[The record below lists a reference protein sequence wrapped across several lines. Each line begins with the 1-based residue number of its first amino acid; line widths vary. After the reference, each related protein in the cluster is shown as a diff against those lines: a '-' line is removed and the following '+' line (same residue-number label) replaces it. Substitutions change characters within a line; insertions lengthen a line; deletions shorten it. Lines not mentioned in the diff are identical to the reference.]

1 MPNDETFQQVAR
13 KYGLLLGLNER
24 SPLPDWDEA
33 LKKLCADWEEAIL
46 AATTLKL
53 KERAEFQLD
62 QARSAVR
69 LVAQK
74 ILLEKL
80 QQHIKEKSRRAYEG
94 ILAKTEN
101 QALLPGPDEKAHEE
115 WLRLQD
121 LADRAFSVV
130 SIPVPGRVGTGRFTL
145 VKALGRGGMG
155 EVWLAQDERLDE
167 QVALKFLPPEIRGDA
182 VALDDLRRET
192 SRSHGLAHPN
202 IVRIHDLHEDADGM
216 AFITMEY
223 VDGPTL
229 AALELQQPQRV
240 LPWDYLSPLLE
251 QLCAALDYA
260 HGENVIHRDLKPT
273 NLMVNSR
280 GRLKLADFGIAA
292 VANDS
297 KSRASGKHS
306 TSGTPPY
313 MSPQQL
319 TGKKPQATDDIY
331 ALGATFYELLTSKPP
346 FYRGDL
352 THQILHE
359 PPEPMYERLA
369 SLEIQNEIPP
379 HICSLI
385 MDCLAKEPAQRPQS
399 ASEVR
404 SRLQTPVEVPE
415 PTAPWMEVEQPVVEE
430 PAPEPAPLDAEPAP
444 LDVEP
449 PAERKPWIS
458 RRNAVVIAVTTV
470 ILYGLTAGWYW
481 RMQREATRV
490 VEEQRREIKT
500 ATARI
505 AKLRQDAAISEAA
518 RQAKEKRL
526 AAEALQAEANRKAE
540 MEKKTAERMRILRG
554 NNPRELLTLA
564 KQGDPD
570 AALKLGH
577 FYDTGNG
584 VPRDYHEAFK
594 WYCLSANAGNP
605 DAQVNLGRMYENGPG
620 TNKDY
625 KEAVTWF
632 LRAAKAGNSEA
643 EDHLGFIYL
652 YGLAGETNYN
662 EAVKWFLQAAKAGN
676 SEAEDHLGYM
686 YLYGLGGETNCDE
699 AVKWF
704 RKAAEATNS
713 SGQNDLG
720 WMYEHGWGVVKDPAE
735 AIKWYSKAAKAG
747 DLAGQQNLKRM
758 QDDEERQEAETKK
771 AALARAQQEARE
783 AERRRI
789 YEESDVGALV
799 VLATNGNSD
808 AAVSLGL
815 IFQNGRG
822 VNKDYKQARQ
832 WFVQAALEENPAG
845 QTNLGLMYKNGLG
858 VETNYEEAFYWFRKA
873 AENNDSDGQVL
884 LGAMLQNGLGVKQ
897 DYFEAFT
904 QYRKAADAK
913 NSDGMDRLGFM
924 YLNGFGVAKK
934 DYGQAFYWFS
944 KAAEATNFSGQNHLG
959 WMYEKGW
966 GVDQDYPKAV
976 EWYGKAAK
984 AGNSLGADESEEIT
998 CHLNRTL
1005 GLREKADTGKE
1016 RH

>member
-1 MPNDETFQQVAR
+1 MPNYETFQQVAR

-46 AATTLKL
+46 AATTPELKQ
-53 KERAEFQLD
+53 RAELQLD
-62 QARSAVR
+62 QARSAVH
-69 LVAQK
+69 LVAQR

-80 QQHIKEKSRRAYEG
+80 QRHIKDKSRRAYEG

-101 QALLPGPDEKAHEE
+101 QALLPGPEETAHEE
-115 WLRLQD
+115 WLRIQD
-121 LADRAFSVV
+121 LADKAFSVV
-130 SIPVPGRVGTGRFTL
+130 ATPAPDRVGTGRFTL

-155 EVWLAQDERLDE
+155 EVWLAQDERLNE

-240 LPWDYLSPLLE
+240 LPWDFLKPLLE

-260 HGENVIHRDLKPT
+260 HGENVIHRDLKPS

-359 PPEPMYERLA
+359 PPEPMNERLA

-379 HICSLI
+379 NVCSLI

-404 SRLQTPVEVPE
+404 NRLQAPVEVPA
-415 PTAPWMEVEQPVVEE
+415 PTAPWAEVEQPVVEE
-430 PAPEPAPLDAEPAP
+430 PAPEAPPPGAEPSP
-444 LDVEP
+444 LLVEP
-449 PAERKPWIS
+449 PAERKPRVS

-470 ILYGLTAGWYW
+470 ILYGLTLGWYW
-481 RMQREATRV
+481 KMQEETARMEQ
-490 VEEQRREIKT
+490 EQRWDIEAAAIRN
-500 ATARI
+500 
-505 AKLRQDAAISEAA
+505 AKLKQELAKADDDRKAKA
-518 RQAKEKRL
+518 RLVED
-526 AAEALQAEANRKAE
+526 ETRKAE
-540 MEKKTAERMRILRG
+540 AERRAKREKEDAERRRILQG
-554 NNPRELLTLA
+554 NDPRALLILA
-564 KQGDPD
+564 RQSDPD

-577 FYDTGNG
+577 FYHTGNG
-584 VPRDYHEAFK
+584 VAQDDAEAAK
-594 WYCLSANAGNP
+594 WYLVSAKATNSE
-605 DAQVNLGRMYENGPG
+605 AQGNLGRMYENGLG
-620 TNKDY
+620 VSRDY
-625 KEAVTWF
+625 NEARKWY
-632 LRAAKAGNSEA
+632 LQAANAGNSEG
-643 EDHLGFIYL
+643 EDRLGFIYL
-652 YGLAGETNYN
+652 YGHGVDKDYN
-662 EAVKWFLQAAKAGN
+662 EAFKWFLKAAMAGN
-676 SEAEDHLGYM
+676 TEGEDHLGLI
-686 YLYGLGGETNCDE
+686 YLNGFGVETNFAE
-699 AVKWF
+699 AVNWF

-720 WMYEHGWGVVKDPAE
+720 SMYEHGWGVVKDPTE
-735 AIKWYSKAAKAG
+735 AINWYRKAATAG
-747 DLAGQQNLKRM
+747 DPTAPQNLARLL
-758 QDDEERQEAETKK
+758 DEEKRRLAAEEAARLAKAKLEAQEAE
-771 AALARAQQEARE
+771 RQ
-783 AERRRI
+783 RI
-789 YEESDVGALV
+789 LDDNDVGALKT
-799 VLATNGNSD
+799 LAAQGKTD
-808 AAVSLGL
+808 ADVSLGL
-815 IFQNGRG
+815 IFENGRG
-822 VNKDYKQARQ
+822 VIRDYVEARK
-832 WFVQAALEENPAG
+832 WFVKAAYAENPRG
-845 QTNLGLMYKNGLG
+845 QTMLGLMYRDSLG
-858 VETNYEEAFYWFRKA
+858 VDRDDAEAVKWFRKA
-873 AENNDSDGQVL
+873 ADHGYSDGQVL
-884 LGAMLQNGLGVKQ
+884 LGAMLQNGGLGINK
-897 DYFEAFT
+897 DYFQAAT
-904 QYRKAADAK
+904 LYRKAADAK
-913 NSDGMDRLGFM
+913 NADGMDHLGLM
-924 YLNGFGVAKK
+924 YLNGFGVETNFAE
-934 DYGQAFYWFS
+934 AVNWFR
-944 KAAEATNFSGQNHLG
+944 KAAEATNSSGQIHLG
-959 WMYEKGW
+959 WMYEHGW
-966 GVDQDYPKAV
+966 GVEQDYTEAV
-976 EWYGKAAK
+976 KLYRKAAK
-984 AGNSLGADESEEIT
+984 PGIPWG
-998 CHLNRTL
+998 R
-1005 GLREKADTGKE
+1005 
-1016 RH
+1016 